1 MKKITLNL
9 GDYGQY
15 FKPVEPVKRSYKKTT
30 KGASTKAP
38 KVSSSKTSSKKAP
51 RISASNAKGK
61 SIKTSKPTKTK
72 TAKPKTAKPKTAK
85 KSTKPRRTPEEIAE
99 LRQQR
104 FEAHLEREA
113 QKKIHEME
121 RDARQAEREARKLLR
136 EAERAERELNKAYR
150 ESVAADRALAKR
162 ERAEEKAFNKSNRE
176 EAKAEREVAARQ
188 KTIDAARK
196 KVEQRFDALH
206 KPGNPNYKNELAD
219 LFTEKILMLEKGAN
233 FSELDEFL
241 RINTPKSFK
250 ESYVDLNRVA
260 SISNEENRTS
270 AIKEMFTNY
279 IDNTTEYGAAAL
291 LKDLDKFESFNYQ
304 GMRYASDDAAYAK
317 IYSDITGSKYVS
329 DDVKAI
335 MALMPKNVAV
345 NFYKNYRDLQIL
357 ANGGYRSFEYD
368 LAAEDY
374 YTKDKNIESFD
385 KSLHGYTKKGSR
397 KEIGGVS
404 LDAKNF
410 LRHIIGNMTDIKQVN
425 EFLKRVESTT
435 SMDLTNMYIR
445 DRRRR

>member
-9 GDYGQY
+9 GDYEQF
-15 FKPVEPVKRSYKKTT
+15 FKPVEPVKRSYKKANT
-30 KGASTKAP
+30 GAKTKAP
-38 KVSSSKTSSKKAP
+38 KSSSKTSSKKAP
-51 RISASNAKGK
+51 RKSASNAKGT
-61 SIKTSKPTKTK
+61 SIKTSKPAKT
-72 TAKPKTAKPKTAK
+72 
-85 KSTKPRRTPEEIAE
+85 KSTKPKKAKKPTKKRRTPEEMAE

-104 FEAHLEREA
+104 FEAYLEREA
-113 QKKIHEME
+113 QKKMREME
-121 RDARQAEREARKLLR
+121 RDAKIAEREARAIFREAEKAEREWNIIQREIKREERAAEKAEREARK
-136 EAERAERELNKAYR
+136 AEREARK
-150 ESVAADRALAKR
+150 V
-162 ERAEEKAFNKSNRE
+162 ERAQKRK
-176 EAKAEREVAARQ
+176 EREAAARQ
-188 KTIDAARK
+188 RTIDAAHK

-206 KPGNPNYKNELAD
+206 KPGNPSYKNELAD
-219 LFTEKILMLEKGAN
+219 LFTERILMLEKGAD
-233 FSELDEFL
+233 FSELNDFL

-260 SISNEENRTS
+260 SISNEENRTI

-279 IDNTTEYGAAAL
+279 IDNTTEFGAAAL

-357 ANGGYRSFEYD
+357 ANGGYKSFEYD